1 MNRYHRSPNQADRVL
16 YQRPD
21 HFLTPFAA
29 NQIGFALL
37 VCHGVN
43 PFKTA

>member
-1 MNRYHRSPNQADRVL
+1 MNRYHRGTNQAHCVL

-21 HFLTPFAA
+21 HFLTPLAA

-37 VCHGVN
+37 VSHG
-43 PFKTA
+43 